1 MMVHLEQ
8 FILVKYH
15 INNYVSCDGL
25 FDYLS
30 DAFVDNS
37 DTGLTMN
44 SNGDHHLIDLI
55 WIWCY
60 ESNKVDDMRQT
71 LKS

>member
-44 SNGDHHLIDLI
+44 SLFGDIEQLFII
-55 WIWCY
+55 KEW
-60 ESNKVDDMRQT
+60 M
-71 LKS
+71 